1 MVENQIIQLPNPK
14 RDIAMFANLKLRN
27 RMLLGS
33 AVPLALFVGLVA
45 PGFSSASKGGESYR
59 STKSSMA
66 TREGVD
72 PIAFYLAYMV
82 GDRRGYILNRDEYYL
97 KHDRED
103 LVKFNKWAESQGKKI
118 ENPARKR

>member
-1 MVENQIIQLPNPK
+1 
-14 RDIAMFANLKLRN
+14 
-27 RMLLGS
+27 
-33 AVPLALFVGLVA
+33 
-45 PGFSSASKGGESYR
+45 
-59 STKSSMA
+59 MA

-103 LVKFNKWAESQGKKI
+103 LVKFNKWVESQGKKI
-118 ENPARKR
+118 ENPARKRWKKMSYHNNMLIILMNWLS